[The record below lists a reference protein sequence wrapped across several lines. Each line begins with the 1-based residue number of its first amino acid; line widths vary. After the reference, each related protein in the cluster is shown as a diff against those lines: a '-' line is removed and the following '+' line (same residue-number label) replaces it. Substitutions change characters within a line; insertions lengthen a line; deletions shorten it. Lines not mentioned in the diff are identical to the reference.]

1 MSKKIIVVLAMA
13 MVLFGGAF
21 VNANAQNVAGPHFAV
36 PACWSFACGL
46 AGRAASN
53 VKVSPPLVAPSSMGA
68 VGY

>member
-21 VNANAQNVAGPHFAV
+21 VNAHAESLAGPHFAV

-46 AGRAASN
+46 AGHTVAN
-53 VKVSPPLVAPSSMGA
+53 VKTSAPLVTPPAMGS

>member
-21 VNANAQNVAGPHFAV
+21 VNASAENVAGPHFAV

-46 AGRAASN
+46 AGRAAPN
-53 VKVSPPLVAPSSMGA
+53 VNASVPLVTPSTMGA